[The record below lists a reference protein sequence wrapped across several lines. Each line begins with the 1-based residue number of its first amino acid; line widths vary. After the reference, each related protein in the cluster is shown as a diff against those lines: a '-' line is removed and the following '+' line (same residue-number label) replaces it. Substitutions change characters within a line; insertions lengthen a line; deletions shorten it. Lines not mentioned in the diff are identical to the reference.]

1 MQNIT
6 QDWKPMVL
14 NKSTSTS
21 NSKKGTTVSTQTGLT
36 KKERELVDCSDA
48 KSVTLMPRN
57 IVGQLVAARVAKK
70 ITQQQ
75 LATNLNIDVKII
87 KDIETFKYKNDM
99 ALAQRIAR
107 NLGLAKLVK

>member
-14 NKSTSTS
+14 NSTTIT
-21 NSKKGTTVSTQTGLT
+21 NTKKGTTAITQHGLT
-36 KKERELVDCSDA
+36 KKERELVDCNDA
-48 KSVTLMPRN
+48 KSLTLMPRN
-57 IVGQLVAARVAKK
+57 IVSQLVAARVAKK
-70 ITQQQ
+70 FTQQQ
-75 LATNLNIDVKII
+75 LANNLNIDVKNI

-107 NLGLAKLVK
+107 SLGLAKLVK